1 MCVWLHRPTREK
13 NKWCPLIHRGFFLFY
28 FLFFSP
34 LGCVRFYST
43 NLRVIFRLL
52 PPVHPTICIAATTR
66 SENVGKYN
74 KGWNFGVFETPE
86 KNERI
91 GERERERGK
100 SYMGDDEE
108 KKGKQQQQ
116 QHQGGWLYRRRIA

>member
-1 MCVWLHRPTREK
+1 VA
-13 NKWCPLIHRGFFLFY
+13 FFY
-28 FLFFSP
+28 LFF
-34 LGCVRFYST
+34 
-43 NLRVIFRLL
+43 VIL
-52 PPVHPTICIAATTR
+52 PPRLR
-66 SENVGKYN
+66 SVLLHKSSCNIPPSSSRPSDHLYCSYNSVGKRRKIY

-91 GERERERGK
+91 GERERERGGK